1 MGRTLIQLF
10 VDGLSIGLVYTLM
23 SSGFN
28 LVMAVP
34 NIIFIAFG
42 QFYMLGAFVVWYLET
57 SVAVQLFLRRCH
69 RGRRHGDTRGSQL
82 SVRLSAAPVPQESVP
97 DEHHRRRRA

>member
-1 MGRTLIQLF
+1 MHTTLQLF
-10 VDGLSIGLVYTLM
+10 VDGLSIGVVYMLM

-42 QFYMLGAFVVWYLET
+42 QFYMLGAFVTWYLT
-57 SVAVQLFLRRCH
+57 VPGQNFFLGGARGHVA
-69 RGRRHGDTRGSQL
+69 
-82 SVRLSAAPVPQESVP
+82 SAARSASSTSSSSGRSSSPRTSS
-97 DEHHRRRRA
+97 